1 MRWSVEVTGK
11 AAHSSMPHLG
21 VNAITYAARLLGEL
35 ARMEEELE
43 DAAAQSALRSAL
55 HQPAGDRDRRR
66 HGLQHRAGAVLV
78 RLGDPAPAGLRCHR
92 ARPAPAHVR
101 GGAMPARDAA
111 AGAGDGHRHRDR
123 QRGAGLRGRCQI
135 RPRPARPETRR
146 TERHLRRLLRHRSQ
160 PVPGGRRAVRRHRP
174 RQHRPGPHAQRISAR
189 QPSWRNASPSSAAWR
204 TGRRR
209 EFGGSGRVSRGQRR
223 PICPASPMCVW
234 R

>member
-1 MRWSVEVTGK
+1 MTVVDAHKGPMRWSVEVTGK
-11 AAHSSMPHLG
+11 AAHSAMPHLG

-43 DAAAQSALRSAL
+43 DAAAQPALRSAL

-101 GGAMPARDAA
+101 GGAVSARDAA
-111 AGAGDGHRHRDR
+111 AGAGDGHQHRDR

-135 RPRPARPETRR
+135 RPRPAGPEARRSRTTPLPSATPRRPACSRSAARR
-146 TERHLRRLLRHRSQ
+146 
-160 PVPGGRRAVRRHRP
+160 
-174 RQHRPGPHAQRISAR
+174 
-189 QPSWRNASPSSAAWR
+189 PSSSAPATSPR
-204 TGRRR
+204 PTRPTSTSHVA
-209 EFGGSGRVSRGQRR
+209 ELEKCLAFLGRV
-223 PICPASPMCVW
+223 ADW
-234 R
+234 AET